1 MSKRN
6 VYLVGFMGTGKTTIG
21 RELAKSMGRKF
32 IDIDLELE
40 KRFGMSVNEVFA
52 SLGEAAFRQ
61 GEEDLA
67 VELAGTT
74 NRVIATGGGTILNP
88 RIFKAFQRSG
98 ALICLYT
105 EKDDLVHRLQ
115 RTDKRPLLKGK
126 SHDEVAETV
135 DELLDKREVVYRQ
148 VKIRIDTT
156 NLTPITAARR
166 IQELLATQQRVLAEL
181 ESYIDLT

>member
-1 MSKRN
+1 MSKHN

-21 RELAKSMGRKF
+21 RELAKCMGRKF

-40 KRFGMSVNEVFA
+40 RRFGMTVNEVFA
-52 SLGEAAFRQ
+52 SVGETAFRE
-61 GEEDLA
+61 GEERLA
-67 VELAGTT
+67 VELAGTN

-88 RIFKAFQRSG
+88 RIFHVFRTSG
-98 ALICLYT
+98 TLICLYT
-105 EKDDLVHRLQ
+105 EKDDLIHRLQ

-126 SHDEVAETV
+126 SPEEVAEKV
-135 DELLDKREVVYRQ
+135 DELLDKREAVYRQ

-166 IQELLATQQRVLAEL
+166 IHELLINQARVLAEL